1 MYDAKIIPIEIASP
15 CKSFLLVF
23 KKNDSI
29 ACPRVW
35 PKFKDFLSLDSFL
48 STKTILFLTCIDW

>member
-29 ACPRVW
+29 ACPRV
-35 PKFKDFLSLDSFL
+35 
-48 STKTILFLTCIDW
+48 